1 MHWPTAEVAPSLPPP
16 GAWTGAAFGGSKCRE
31 PMNDRHEPAG
41 YQDLD
46 ELRAAKWA
54 LRRPMRERRAVM
66 AAAAPDAGSR
76 VASLVAASFAPA
88 TGAVV
93 AGYWPM
99 RDELDPRPTLAAL
112 SGRGCRIALP
122 VVVGEGQPL
131 LFRAWEPDEPLQ
143 PGPYGTV
150 QPADEADLVD
160 PQLLLVPMLAFD
172 RSGRRLGYGGGFY
185 DRTLGALRG
194 RFAVQAIGIAY
205 AEQEVAAVPAGPE
218 DARLD
223 GVVTE
228 RAYLDFTE

>member
-1 MHWPTAEVAPSLPPP
+1 MTDSHDP
-16 GAWTGAAFGGSKCRE
+16 AAHS
-31 PMNDRHEPAG
+31 
-41 YQDLD
+41 DLAHLD
-46 ELRAAKWA
+46 LHDLRAAKSA
-54 LRRPMRERRAVM
+54 LRRPMRQRRAAM
-66 AAAAPDAGSR
+66 AAAVPDAGSR
-76 VASLVAASFAPA
+76 VAALVAASFAPA
-88 TGAVV
+88 AGAVV

-99 RDELDPRPTLAAL
+99 RDELDPRPTLTAL

-122 VVVGEGQPL
+122 VVAGDGQPL
-131 LFRAWEPDEPLQ
+131 VFRGWEIDEPLQ

-150 QPADEADLVD
+150 QPGDEADTVE

-172 RSGRRLGYGGGFY
+172 RAGRRLGYGGGFY
-185 DRTLGALRG
+185 DRTLAALRG

-205 AEQEVAAVPAGPE
+205 ADQEVEAVPAGPE

>member
-1 MHWPTAEVAPSLPPP
+1 MSDQIQPE
-16 GAWTGAAFGGSKCRE
+16 AFL
-31 PMNDRHEPAG
+31 
-41 YQDLD
+41 DLD
-46 ELRAAKWA
+46 ELRSAKAA
-54 LRRPMRERRAVM
+54 LRRPMRQRRAAM
-66 AAAAPDAGSR
+66 AQAAPDAASR
-76 VASLVAASFAPA
+76 VAALVAASFAPG

-112 SGRGCRIALP
+112 LGRGCRIALP
-122 VVVGEGQPL
+122 VVAGEGQPL
-131 LFRAWEPDEPLQ
+131 AFRAWELDEPLE

-150 QPADEADLVD
+150 QPAAGADAVE

-172 RSGRRLGYGGGFY
+172 RAGRRLGYGGGFY
-185 DRTLGALRG
+185 DRTLAALRG
-194 RFAVQAIGIAY
+194 RHAVQAIGVAY
-205 AEQEVAAVPAGPE
+205 AEQEVEAVPAGPE